1 MLNMSEYEY
10 VVMQYRIIYSRWDT
24 ITLHNLMWSIQ
35 VNEEYGFNY
44 KRLKYSSK
52 KYLNQNAPFHT
63 LQNNIPGEAFLSFL
77 SAQTGF

>member
-24 ITLHNLMWSIQ
+24 IMWDLMWSIQ
-35 VNEEYGFNY
+35 VNEGYGFNY
-44 KRLKYSSK
+44 QRLKYFSK
-52 KYLNQNAPFHT
+52 NYLNQNVPFHT